1 MDSELG
7 YGFEHYAMTCQLGVG
22 NQYLLYTSI
31 LLFYFVIVNLL
42 VLSCFAIIVACISLS
57 RLILIRNGSLFIC
70 IIPNVTSC
78 LYVYFSIINGDALF
92 QNNSCNDVGHDHH
105 NKLCNDDEVFNYYV
119 LPWFNDLSLS
129 VYKLFYMQYNPI
141 VFFTKFSNNSR
152 LCKLHLSFCTIPV
165 HCNILVDIYNLFL
178 KTITTLEIKFVFSGI
193 YTHIINYS
201 KLYNI
206 PSVLIT
212 LISSIM
218 TMHVLIIINTA
229 YHTCI
234 VTIHFH
240 SDMTYI
246 LMTRTCMRSYMH
258 TYIVTCCDNHCEVIN
273 LHVHVCVVLTLFNV
287 VNSEAVG
294 IILLC
299 FIKFYICTYSSQL
312 YNFLLY
318 VIILVIVNYLES
330 IHLLLMIKLFYNI
343 LLMAAVCMYIYY
355 GHFGLCI
362 CLSLHNHYF
371 ALHHMGLSGR
381 WRNRFTSTC
390 KLCYSII
397 PAITVLSYNFNNLKT
412 ECQYNSLTFCNYSI
426 YMLNTC
432 ILFISCNSYSIFI
445 NIPFSK
451 SIFIIQS
458 SPIEVLI
465 NFTARMNSNRVFW
478 SINVN
483 HATALMV
490 LITWRYNYPFSIIL
504 LLTAYYYTHCK
515 NIRCP
520 ILVSVAIYRVWT
532 VLFDITHLL
541 LIHEITIRYSRLFTW
556 TVYVTLKCFKVM
568 IQLFSIPYYQC
579 NHKLYIQNPPYCS
592 QLIKYGNPNIHKI
605 LLKIIYFLI
614 LYNTYI
620 VRMCIHNVT
629 VVLILMH
636 IWKSTL
642 HNFYHSYFLNL
653 KFVDPLNTN
662 HYRWQYLRNKSSY
675 EVTVLPVNT
684 QSSYTPNSN
693 LPLHNNANDSANLNI
708 DGELTDHRIDYSA
721 LGNTDPDTHYLSAN
735 KPISHYYTENEF
747 NNIPNLKNKLTFFNT
762 NIRSIPKNFDTLKY
776 FLFELNHNFSIIS
789 ISETWLKQYNKD
801 NYNLKGYS
809 HISKIRPKKSGGGTS
824 IFVRSDINFKI
835 KENISVDLPGVD
847 SIAIEIHKDELN
859 STKNVIILALYRPPN
874 INAAHFIIKLTDT
887 MQTLHEQNKHV
898 FLMGD
903 FNIDITEA
911 MLTTNRIV
919 NDFHNLFLSYHFYN
933 LINKPT
939 RVTENKSSIID
950 NIYTNVSKT
959 LVNGIFKT
967 DFSDHYSIF
976 CVTDLT
982 KPLAKNKT
990 VIKREFNANNIRQF
1004 NETLNQTDWG
1014 PVYNLEDFNE
1024 SYSYFQ
1030 KKFDH
1035 ALNLH
1040 FPSKTVE
1047 IKYNNRVPYITR
1059 GIRQSIK
1066 QKHKLYDTYL
1076 KNPTDLNM
1084 ANYKI
1089 HRNKLTSLLRITE
1102 RTFHEEQLEINVNDS
1117 TKCWKII
1124 KEAVGQN
1131 SVINDD
1137 NCTFHI
1143 NGNDVNDK
1151 QIISDEF
1158 NEYFVNIGPKL
1169 ASNIDNTSNPIEYV
1183 NDILNSIS
1191 IPTITE
1197 SEVTDILLSLKNSS
1211 AGYDEIPAHILKQN
1225 TILYIKPLTHL
1236 VNSSINKGI
1245 FPDELKIA
1253 KVIPIFKSGN
1263 KESIENYRPISIL
1276 SVFTKV
1282 FEKVMYKHLINFVD
1296 KNDILYKYQFGF
1308 RRQHSTNHAVITLV
1322 EKITN
1327 ALDKGKVV
1335 VGCFLDLKKAFDTV
1349 NHRILIS
1356 KLRKYGIRGHILQWF
1371 ESYLKN
1377 RKQFV
1382 QIKNIKSQIKSPTC
1396 GVPQGSILGPLLFIL
1411 YINDLANVSDV
1422 LFPILFADDT
1432 SVYIEADKESDLI
1445 KTLNEELAKLNI
1457 WLNANKLTINI
1468 AKSHYMVFH
1477 RGRRKSNICNPILN
1491 NVSLE
1496 RVQCTKFLGII
1507 IDDGLKWTNHISYI
1521 KNKIAK
1527 GFGIILR
1534 ARKFFNKKTLLN
1546 LYHAFIFPYL
1556 IYCVEIWGNAANIY
1570 LDPLIKLQ
1578 KKIIRVITFSQYLAH
1593 TNDLFVQL
1601 QILPFKKLV
1610 IHRIGLQM
1618 FKINLGY
1625 IPKAVESLFTTNS
1638 DTHKYNTRNR
1648 DKMRSAYGKHEFMYS
1663 NFRFVGIHIWNY
1675 ILDHLDINVTL
1686 PRFKKTFKT
1695 HILADNFTYHI
1706 L

>member
-1 MDSELG
+1 M
-7 YGFEHYAMTCQLGVG
+7 
-22 NQYLLYTSI
+22 
-31 LLFYFVIVNLL
+31 
-42 VLSCFAIIVACISLS
+42 
-57 RLILIRNGSLFIC
+57 
-70 IIPNVTSC
+70 
-78 LYVYFSIINGDALF
+78 
-92 QNNSCNDVGHDHH
+92 
-105 NKLCNDDEVFNYYV
+105 
-119 LPWFNDLSLS
+119 
-129 VYKLFYMQYNPI
+129 
-141 VFFTKFSNNSR
+141 
-152 LCKLHLSFCTIPV
+152 
-165 HCNILVDIYNLFL
+165 LVDIYILFL

-212 LISSIM
+212 LMSSIM
-218 TMHVLIIINTA
+218 TMHVLIIINRA

-234 VTIHFH
+234 MTIHFH

-258 TYIVTCCDNHCEVIN
+258 TYMVTCCDYCEVIN
-273 LHVHVCVVLTLFNV
+273 LHVHACVVLTLFKRI
-287 VNSEAVG
+287 NSDAVR
-294 IILLC
+294 ITLLC
-299 FIKFYICTYSSQL
+299 FRKFYICAYSSPL

-318 VIILVIVNYLES
+318 VIILVIVNYLKT

-343 LLMAAVCMYIYY
+343 LLRAAVCMYIYY

-362 CLSLHNHYF
+362 CLSIHNHYC
-371 ALHHMGLSGR
+371 ALHHMGLSGL
-381 WRNRFTSTC
+381 WRNKFTDTC
-390 KLCYSII
+390 KLCYTII

-412 ECQYNSLTFCNYSI
+412 ECQYNSLTFCNYSTYI
-426 YMLNTC
+426 FNTSEKI
-432 ILFISCNSYSIFI
+432 ILFISCNSCGIFI
-445 NIPFSK
+445 NIPFTK
-451 SIFIIQS
+451 SIFTIQS
-458 SPIEVLI
+458 NPIEVLI
-465 NFTARMNSNRVFW
+465 HFTARMNSDRIFW

-490 LITWRYNYPFSIIL
+490 FITWRYNYPFTITL
-504 LLTAYYYTHCK
+504 LLTAYYYYMYLFLLFLSDTQCQ

-520 ILVSVAIYRVWT
+520 ILVSVTIYTVCT

-541 LIHEITIRYSRLFTW
+541 LIHGITIQYSRLFTW
-556 TVYVTLKCFKVM
+556 TVHVTLIYFKVM
-568 IQLFSIPYYQC
+568 IQLFSIAFYQC

-592 QLIKYGNPNIHKI
+592 QLINHGNPNSHKI
-605 LLKIIYFLI
+605 FLKIINFLI
-614 LYNTYI
+614 IYNTYI
-620 VRMCIHNVT
+620 VRMCIHNAT
-629 VVLILMH
+629 VVLVSMH

-642 HNFYHSYFLNL
+642 HNSYFLNL

-675 EVTVLPVNT
+675 EVTVLPVHA
-684 QSSYTPNSN
+684 QSSNTPNSN
-693 LPLHNNANDSANLNI
+693 LPLHNNANDPTNLNI

-721 LGNTDPDTHYLSAN
+721 LGNTDPDAHYLSAN

-762 NIRSIPKNFDTLKY
+762 NIRSIPKNFDKLKY

-824 IFVRSDINFKI
+824 IFVRSDIKFKI
-835 KENISVDLPGVD
+835 KENINVDLPGVD

-859 STKNVIILALYRPPN
+859 STKNVIVLALYRPPN

-950 NIYTNVSKT
+950 NIYTNASKT

-982 KPLAKNKT
+982 KLLAKNKT
-990 VIKREFNANNIRQF
+990 VIKREFNANNIRKF

-1014 PVYNLEDFNE
+1014 PVYNLEDINE

-1030 KKFDH
+1030 KKIDH

-1040 FPSKTVE
+1040 FPLKTVE

-1076 KNPTDLNM
+1076 KNPTDLNK

-1089 HRNKLTSLLRITE
+1089 HRNKLTSLLRIAE

-1158 NEYFVNIGPKL
+1158 NDYFVKIGPNL

-1197 SEVTDILLSLKNSS
+1197 SEVTDILLSLNNSS

-1236 VNSSINKGI
+1236 INSSINKGI

-1263 KESIENYRPISIL
+1263 KELIENYRPISIL

-1296 KNDILYKYQFGF
+1296 KNNILYKYQFGF

-1327 ALDKGKVV
+1327 ALDKGKIV

-1382 QIKNIKSQIKSPTC
+1382 QIKNFKSQIKSPTC

-1477 RGRRKSNICNPILN
+1477 RGRRKSNICSPILN

-1618 FKINLGY
+1618 FKNHLGY
-1625 IPKAVESLFTTNS
+1625 IPKAVKSLFTTNS
-1638 DTHKYNTRNR
+1638 DIHKYNTRNR

-1686 PRFKKTFKT
+1686 PKFKKTFKT

>member
-1 MDSELG
+1 
-7 YGFEHYAMTCQLGVG
+7 
-22 NQYLLYTSI
+22 
-31 LLFYFVIVNLL
+31 
-42 VLSCFAIIVACISLS
+42 
-57 RLILIRNGSLFIC
+57 
-70 IIPNVTSC
+70 
-78 LYVYFSIINGDALF
+78 
-92 QNNSCNDVGHDHH
+92 
-105 NKLCNDDEVFNYYV
+105 
-119 LPWFNDLSLS
+119 
-129 VYKLFYMQYNPI
+129 MQYNPI

-426 YMLNTC
+426 YMFNTC

-762 NIRSIPKNFDTLKY
+762 NIRSIPKNFDKLKY

-990 VIKREFNANNIRQF
+990 VIKREFNANNIRKF

-1076 KNPTDLNM
+1076 KNPTDLN
-1084 ANYKI
+1084 
-1089 HRNKLTSLLRITE
+1089 
-1102 RTFHEEQLEINVNDS
+1102 
-1117 TKCWKII
+1117 
-1124 KEAVGQN
+1124 G
-1131 SVINDD
+1131 
-1137 NCTFHI
+1137 
-1143 NGNDVNDK
+1143 
-1151 QIISDEF
+1151 
-1158 NEYFVNIGPKL
+1158 
-1169 ASNIDNTSNPIEYV
+1169 
-1183 NDILNSIS
+1183 
-1191 IPTITE
+1191 
-1197 SEVTDILLSLKNSS
+1197 
-1211 AGYDEIPAHILKQN
+1211 
-1225 TILYIKPLTHL
+1225 
-1236 VNSSINKGI
+1236 
-1245 FPDELKIA
+1245 
-1253 KVIPIFKSGN
+1253 
-1263 KESIENYRPISIL
+1263 
-1276 SVFTKV
+1276 
-1282 FEKVMYKHLINFVD
+1282 
-1296 KNDILYKYQFGF
+1296 
-1308 RRQHSTNHAVITLV
+1308 
-1322 EKITN
+1322 
-1327 ALDKGKVV
+1327 
-1335 VGCFLDLKKAFDTV
+1335 
-1349 NHRILIS
+1349 
-1356 KLRKYGIRGHILQWF
+1356 
-1371 ESYLKN
+1371 
-1377 RKQFV
+1377 
-1382 QIKNIKSQIKSPTC
+1382 
-1396 GVPQGSILGPLLFIL
+1396 
-1411 YINDLANVSDV
+1411 
-1422 LFPILFADDT
+1422 
-1432 SVYIEADKESDLI
+1432 
-1445 KTLNEELAKLNI
+1445 
-1457 WLNANKLTINI
+1457 
-1468 AKSHYMVFH
+1468 
-1477 RGRRKSNICNPILN
+1477 
-1491 NVSLE
+1491 
-1496 RVQCTKFLGII
+1496 
-1507 IDDGLKWTNHISYI
+1507 
-1521 KNKIAK
+1521 
-1527 GFGIILR
+1527 
-1534 ARKFFNKKTLLN
+1534 
-1546 LYHAFIFPYL
+1546 
-1556 IYCVEIWGNAANIY
+1556 
-1570 LDPLIKLQ
+1570 
-1578 KKIIRVITFSQYLAH
+1578 
-1593 TNDLFVQL
+1593 
-1601 QILPFKKLV
+1601 
-1610 IHRIGLQM
+1610 
-1618 FKINLGY
+1618 
-1625 IPKAVESLFTTNS
+1625 
-1638 DTHKYNTRNR
+1638 
-1648 DKMRSAYGKHEFMYS
+1648 
-1663 NFRFVGIHIWNY
+1663 
-1675 ILDHLDINVTL
+1675 
-1686 PRFKKTFKT
+1686 
-1695 HILADNFTYHI
+1695 
-1706 L
+1706 

>member
-119 LPWFNDLSLS
+119 LPLFNYLSLS

-426 YMLNTC
+426 YMFNTC

-747 NNIPNLKNKLTFFNT
+747 NNIPNLKNKLTYFNT

-990 VIKREFNANNIRQF
+990 VIKREFNANNIRKF

-1211 AGYDEIPAHILKQN
+1211 AGYDEIPAHILIQN

-1382 QIKNIKSQIKSPTC
+1382 QIKNFKSQIKSPTC

>member
-1 MDSELG
+1 
-7 YGFEHYAMTCQLGVG
+7 
-22 NQYLLYTSI
+22 
-31 LLFYFVIVNLL
+31 
-42 VLSCFAIIVACISLS
+42 
-57 RLILIRNGSLFIC
+57 
-70 IIPNVTSC
+70 
-78 LYVYFSIINGDALF
+78 
-92 QNNSCNDVGHDHH
+92 
-105 NKLCNDDEVFNYYV
+105 
-119 LPWFNDLSLS
+119 
-129 VYKLFYMQYNPI
+129 
-141 VFFTKFSNNSR
+141 
-152 LCKLHLSFCTIPV
+152 
-165 HCNILVDIYNLFL
+165 
-178 KTITTLEIKFVFSGI
+178 
-193 YTHIINYS
+193 
-201 KLYNI
+201 
-206 PSVLIT
+206 
-212 LISSIM
+212 
-218 TMHVLIIINTA
+218 
-229 YHTCI
+229 
-234 VTIHFH
+234 
-240 SDMTYI
+240 
-246 LMTRTCMRSYMH
+246 
-258 TYIVTCCDNHCEVIN
+258 
-273 LHVHVCVVLTLFNV
+273 
-287 VNSEAVG
+287 
-294 IILLC
+294 
-299 FIKFYICTYSSQL
+299 
-312 YNFLLY
+312 
-318 VIILVIVNYLES
+318 
-330 IHLLLMIKLFYNI
+330 
-343 LLMAAVCMYIYY
+343 
-355 GHFGLCI
+355 
-362 CLSLHNHYF
+362 
-371 ALHHMGLSGR
+371 
-381 WRNRFTSTC
+381 
-390 KLCYSII
+390 
-397 PAITVLSYNFNNLKT
+397 
-412 ECQYNSLTFCNYSI
+412 
-426 YMLNTC
+426 
-432 ILFISCNSYSIFI
+432 
-445 NIPFSK
+445 
-451 SIFIIQS
+451 
-458 SPIEVLI
+458 
-465 NFTARMNSNRVFW
+465 
-478 SINVN
+478 
-483 HATALMV
+483 
-490 LITWRYNYPFSIIL
+490 
-504 LLTAYYYTHCK
+504 
-515 NIRCP
+515 
-520 ILVSVAIYRVWT
+520 
-532 VLFDITHLL
+532 
-541 LIHEITIRYSRLFTW
+541 
-556 TVYVTLKCFKVM
+556 
-568 IQLFSIPYYQC
+568 
-579 NHKLYIQNPPYCS
+579 
-592 QLIKYGNPNIHKI
+592 
-605 LLKIIYFLI
+605 
-614 LYNTYI
+614 
-620 VRMCIHNVT
+620 
-629 VVLILMH
+629 MH
-636 IWKSTL
+636 IWKSTP
-642 HNFYHSYFLNL
+642 HNLYYSYFLKL
-653 KFVDPLNTN
+653 KFLNPLNTN
-662 HYRWQYLRNKSSY
+662 YYRWQYLRNKSRY
-675 EVTVLPVNT
+675 EVTVLPVHA
-684 QSSYTPNSN
+684 QSRNTPNSN
-693 LPLHNNANDSANLNI
+693 LLPHNNGNDTANLNI

-721 LGNTDPDTHYLSAN
+721 LGNIDPDTHYISAS

-747 NNIPNLKNKLTFFNT
+747 NNIPTLKNKLTFFNT
-762 NIRSIPKNFDTLKY
+762 NIRSIPKNFDKLKY

-801 NYNLKGYS
+801 NYNLNGYS
-809 HISKIRPKKSGGGTS
+809 HVSKIRPKKSGGGTS

-835 KENISVDLPGVD
+835 KENISVDLSGVD

-859 STKNVIILALYRPPN
+859 STKNVIVLALYRPPN
-874 INAAHFIIKLTDT
+874 VNAAQFNIKLTDT

-911 MLTTNRIV
+911 MLSTNRTV

-939 RVTENKSSIID
+939 RVSENKSSIID

-976 CVTDLT
+976 CVTDLV
-982 KPLAKNKT
+982 KPLKKNKT
-990 VIKREFNANNIRQF
+990 IIKREFNAHNIRKF
-1004 NETLNQTDWG
+1004 NETLYQTDWG

-1030 KKFDH
+1030 KQFDY

-1040 FPSKTVE
+1040 FPLKTVE

-1066 QKHKLYDTYL
+1066 QKHKLYDIYF
-1076 KNPTDLNM
+1076 KNPTDLNK

-1102 RTFHEEQLEINVNDS
+1102 RNFHEEQLEINVNDS

-1137 NCTFHI
+1137 NSTFHI

-1151 QIISDEF
+1151 QIITDEF
-1158 NEYFVNIGPKL
+1158 NDYFVNVGPNL
-1169 ASNIDNTSNPIEYV
+1169 ASNINNTSNPIEYV

-1211 AGYDEIPAHILKQN
+1211 AGYDELPAHILKQN
-1225 TILYIKPLTHL
+1225 IVLYIKPLTHL
-1236 VNSSINKGI
+1236 VNTSIIKGI

-1263 KESIENYRPISIL
+1263 KDLIENYRPISIL

-1296 KNDILYKYQFGF
+1296 KNDILYNYQFGF
-1308 RRQHSTNHAVITLV
+1308 RKQHSTNHAVITLV
-1322 EKITN
+1322 EKITT
-1327 ALDKGKVV
+1327 ALDKDKIV

-1377 RKQFV
+1377 RRQFV
-1382 QIKNIKSQIKSPTC
+1382 WIKNFKSQINSITC

-1411 YINDLANVSDV
+1411 YINDLANVSNV

-1432 SVYIEADKESDLI
+1432 SVYLEADKESDLI

-1477 RGRRKSNICNPILN
+1477 RGKRKSDLRSPVLN

-1546 LYHAFIFPYL
+1546 LYYAFIFPYL

-1618 FKINLGY
+1618 FKNNLGY
-1625 IPKAVESLFTTNS
+1625 IPKAVESLFITNS
-1638 DTHKYNTRNR
+1638 DIHKYNTRNK

-1675 ILDHLDINVTL
+1675 ILDHLDVNVTL
-1686 PRFKKTFKT
+1686 AKFKKTFKT
-1695 HILADNFTYHI
+1695 HILADNFTYI
-1706 L
+1706 V